1 VTATV
6 PIPKPKGDPFIGNL
20 RAIDGDAP
28 IQSFMRMAKMLG
40 PIFQLEVLGSPIVFV
55 GSQALIDEV
64 SDESRFDKRVAGAL
78 RNIRDFAGDGL
89 FTARTDEPNW
99 AKAIAS

>member
-1 VTATV
+1 MTPTT

-28 IQSFMRMAKMLG
+28 IQGFMRMARILG
-40 PIFQLEVLGSPIVFV
+40 PIFQLEILGNPLVVVS
-55 GSQALIDEV
+55 SQELVNEL

-89 FTARTDEPNW
+89 F
-99 AKAIAS
+99 